1 MYKLQCKSILFNKK
15 AFLTFFEHIIFG
27 RLKGIDYK
35 TLSKTI
41 AHALRHD
48 PVLYGLELD
57 KEGWVGLRD
66 VVEALRK
73 RYNRWQDL
81 DVAEIMEMNNTSP
94 KKRFEIKE
102 DKIRAL
108 YGHSGNVK
116 IEKPPILPPEK
127 LYHGTSRESYE
138 KILVEGLHAMD
149 RQFVHLSADRKT
161 AWNVGKRKTDKPV
174 ILVIDAKAAAEAG
187 ILFYLGN
194 DTVWLADFIASDF
207 IKIEDN

>member
-1 MYKLQCKSILFNKK
+1 
-15 AFLTFFEHIIFG
+15 
-27 RLKGIDYK
+27 LKGIDYK

-66 VVEALRK
+66 VVKALRK

-149 RQFVHLSADRKT
+149 RQFVHLSADWKT

-194 DTVWLADFIASDF
+194 DTVWLADFIASEF